1 MTNIPIVVVPVGTTT
16 IFLGNNIAVTH
27 NSFFANLSSRY
38 AVKLI
43 ATSIVNGSRKTITRY
58 LPCGRYDRMMVISN
72 PLGCHS
78 DIRADSVMESTCLL
92 YKYFLYC
99 HYAVGVD
106 CLDDVEA
113 LYRLL

>member
-1 MTNIPIVVVPVGTTT
+1 MIVANPSRRIMISAAIESGM
-16 IFLGNNIAVTH
+16 FSSLLMGLVT
-27 NSFFANLSSRY
+27 A
-38 AVKLI
+38 
-43 ATSIVNGSRKTITRY
+43 
-58 LPCGRYDRMMVISN
+58 YDRMMEISN
-72 PLGCHS
+72 PLGCHY

-99 HYAVGVD
+99 HYAVGVY

>member
-1 MTNIPIVVVPVGTTT
+1 MN
-16 IFLGNNIAVTH
+16 
-27 NSFFANLSSRY
+27 
-38 AVKLI
+38 
-43 ATSIVNGSRKTITRY
+43 
-58 LPCGRYDRMMVISN
+58 RMMVISN
-72 PLGCHS
+72 PLGCHC